1 MFSGTSSMGLN
12 IGRDLY
18 CPEMMGVV
26 GDRYKSSFNLSHF
39 LGRIVGLQHG
49 LLRVETKGLLS
60 VALS

>member
-1 MFSGTSSMGLN
+1 MGLN

-39 LGRIVGLQHG
+39 LGRIVGHQHG